1 MTVQAEKETLEFQA
15 EVQQLLK
22 LMIQSVYSN
31 REAFLRELISNASDA
46 TDRLRFDALRDESL
60 LEDDPELKI
69 RVDFDLTERTITI
82 SDNGIG
88 MSRDDV
94 VGNLG
99 TIARSGTRAFIDSL
113 TGDEAQDA
121 RLIGQFGVGFY
132 SAFIV
137 ADRVTVHTR
146 KAGENPEYGVRW
158 ESAGEGAYSVEYEHR
173 TQRGTAVVLH
183 LRMDAE
189 EYLDGKRLR
198 EIIRRYSDHI
208 SLPIVM
214 PALPADKPKDETK
227 EEAASEPS
235 EQPTEETVNRASAL
249 WMRPKIEIS
258 DPEYI
263 EFYKH
268 VAHDYEEP
276 QNWVHYK
283 VEGAHPYTALLYI
296 PSLRPIDLYAR
307 EQTRGVKLYVRR
319 VFVMEDTKHLMPRY
333 LRFVRGIVDTDDLPL
348 NVSRELL
355 QHNRLID
362 TIRAGSI
369 RRILELLEKM
379 AKKEPKNYQE
389 FWTRFGT
396 VLKEGVVEDTG
407 NRERI
412 AGLLRFC
419 STHETSE
426 QANVSLEDYI
436 KRMKP
441 EQKAIY
447 YVTAETLGGA
457 RRSPHLEVFNKKGLE
472 VLLLHEPVDEWLVT
486 YLLEY
491 NGKPLHSVAK
501 GELDLGGL
509 EDAESKAALQ
519 QAQEEYKNLVGR
531 LRETLDEHVADVRV
545 SHRLT
550 DSPACLVVG
559 EHELGA
565 GVMRMLRSAGQPLP
579 AGKPALE
586 INPEHEIVRR
596 LKEGKDDGRFEDW
609 AKLLFEQAVL
619 NEGGQLEDPAAFVQR
634 LNGLLSTRYACG

>member
-31 REAFLRELISNASDA
+31 RDAFLRELISNASDA
-46 TDRLRFDALRDESL
+46 ADRLRFEALRDESL

-69 RVDFDLTERTITI
+69 RVDFDFNERTITV

-88 MSRDDV
+88 MNRDEV
-94 VGNLG
+94 VSNLG

-113 TGDEAQDA
+113 TGDEAHDA

-132 SAFIV
+132 SVFIV

-146 KAGENPEYGVRW
+146 KAGENPDQGVRW
-158 ESAGEGAYSVEYEHR
+158 ESSGEGAYSVEYEYR
-173 TQRGTAVVLH
+173 AERGTEIVVH
-183 LRMDAE
+183 LRTDAE

-198 EIIRRYSDHI
+198 EVIRRYSDHI
-208 SLPIVM
+208 SIPIVM
-214 PALPADKPKDETK
+214 PVMDENKAK
-227 EEAASEPS
+227 EEAKEGESAEAG
-235 EQPTEETVNRASAL
+235 EQPREETVNRASAL

-276 QNWVHYK
+276 QTWIHYK
-283 VEGAHPYTALLYI
+283 VEGTQAYTALLYI
-296 PSLRPIDLYAR
+296 PSLRPLDLYAR
-307 EQTRGVKLYVRR
+307 EQSQGVKLYVRR

-362 TIRAGSI
+362 TIRAASV
-369 RRILELLEKM
+369 RRLLELLEKM
-379 AKKEPKNYQE
+379 AKKEPKNYKE
-389 FWTRFGT
+389 FWARFGT
-396 VLKEGVVEDTG
+396 VLKEGVVEDAG

-419 STHETSE
+419 STHETGDE
-426 QANVSLEDYI
+426 ANVSLDDYI
-436 KRMKP
+436 ARMKP

-447 YVTAETLGGA
+447 YVTAETLSAA
-457 RRSPHLEVFNKKGLE
+457 RRSPHLEVFNKKGVE
-472 VLLLHEPVDEWLVT
+472 VLLLHEPVDEWVVT

-501 GELDLGGL
+501 GKLDLGEL

-519 QAQEEYKNLVGR
+519 QAQEEYKNLVLR
-531 LRETLDEHVADVRV
+531 LRETLEERVSEVRV
-545 SHRLT
+545 SYRLT

-579 AGKPALE
+579 QGKPALE

-596 LKEGKDDGRFEDW
+596 LKEGDDGGRFEDW
-609 AKLLFEQAVL
+609 AQLLFEQAVL
-619 NEGGQLEDPAAFVQR
+619 NEGGQLDDPSAFVQR
-634 LNGLLSTRYACG
+634 LNGLLSSRYACE

>member
-46 TDRLRFDALRDESL
+46 TDRLRFDALRDQSL

-69 RVDFDLTERTITI
+69 RVDFDLTERTITV

-88 MSRDDV
+88 MNRDDV
-94 VGNLG
+94 VKNLG
-99 TIARSGTRAFIDSL
+99 TIAHSGTRAFIDSL
-113 TGDEAQDA
+113 TGDQAQDA

-132 SAFIV
+132 SSFIV
-137 ADRVTVHTR
+137 SDRVSVHTR
-146 KAGENPEYGVRW
+146 KAGEDPANGVRW
-158 ESAGEGAYSVEYEHR
+158 DSTGEGAYTVEHEHR
-173 TQRGTAVVLH
+173 SQRGTEVVLH

-208 SLPIVM
+208 SIPIRM
-214 PALPADKPKDETK
+214 PVEAKDQAK
-227 EEAASEPS
+227 EGEASEQG
-235 EQPTEETVNRASAL
+235 EQPIEETVNRASAL
-249 WMRPKIEIS
+249 WMRPKYEIP

-276 QNWVHYK
+276 QTWVHYK
-283 VEGAHPYTALLYI
+283 VEGTHAYTALLYI
-296 PSLRPIDLYAR
+296 PSLRPMDLYAR
-307 EQTRGVKLYVRR
+307 EQTRGVRLYVRR
-319 VFVMEDTKHLMPRY
+319 VFVMEDTQHLMPRY

-355 QHNRLID
+355 QQNRLID
-362 TIRAGSI
+362 TIRAASVK
-369 RRILELLEKM
+369 RILEQLEKLSRN
-379 AKKEPKNYQE
+379 EPKGYQE
-389 FWTRFGT
+389 FWARFGT

-419 STHETSE
+419 STHSASE
-426 QANVSLEDYI
+426 QVAVSLDDYI
-436 KRMKP
+436 KRMQP

-447 YVTAETLGGA
+447 YVTAETLSGA
-457 RRSPHLEVFNKKGLE
+457 RKSPHLEVFSKKGLE

-491 NGKPLHSVAK
+491 KDKPLHSVAK
-501 GELDLGGL
+501 GELDLGAL

-519 QAQEEYKNLVGR
+519 QAQEAHKKLVER
-531 LRETLDEHVADVRV
+531 LRETLGERVSDVRV

-579 AGKPALE
+579 QGNPVLE
-586 INPEHEIVRR
+586 INPEHEIVHR
-596 LKEGKDDGRFEDW
+596 LNEGEDDGRFEDW
-609 AKLLFEQAVL
+609 AQLLFEQAVL
-619 NEGGQLEDPAAFVQR
+619 NEGGQLEDPSAFVQR
-634 LNGLLSTRYACG
+634 LNALLSARYACD

>member
-1 MTVQAEKETLEFQA
+1 
-15 EVQQLLK
+15 
-22 LMIQSVYSN
+22 
-31 REAFLRELISNASDA
+31 
-46 TDRLRFDALRDESL
+46 
-60 LEDDPELKI
+60 
-69 RVDFDLTERTITI
+69 
-82 SDNGIG
+82 
-88 MSRDDV
+88 
-94 VGNLG
+94 LG
-99 TIARSGTRAFIDSL
+99 TIAHSGTRAFIDSL
-113 TGDEAQDA
+113 TGDQTQDA

-137 ADRVTVHTR
+137 SDRVTVHTR
-146 KAGENPEYGVRW
+146 KAGEDPASGVRW
-158 ESAGEGAYSVEYEHR
+158 DSTGEGAYTVEYEHR
-173 TQRGTAVVLH
+173 SQRGTEVVLH

-208 SLPIVM
+208 SIPICM
-214 PALPADKPKDETK
+214 PVEAKAEPKEGDAK
-227 EEAASEPS
+227 EGEAG

-249 WMRPKIEIS
+249 WMRPKYEIP

-276 QNWVHYK
+276 QTWVHYK
-283 VEGAHPYTALLYI
+283 VEGTHAYTALLYI
-296 PSLRPIDLYAR
+296 PSLRPMDLYAR

-319 VFVMEDTKHLMPRY
+319 VFVMEDAKHLMPRY

-362 TIRAGSI
+362 TIRAASVK
-369 RRILELLEKM
+369 RILERLEKM
-379 AKKEPKNYQE
+379 SHNELKGYLE
-389 FWTRFGT
+389 FWSRFGT

-412 AGLLRFC
+412 AGLSRFW
-419 STHETSE
+419 STHGASE
-426 QANVSLEDYI
+426 QATVSLDDYI
-436 KRMKP
+436 KRMQP

-447 YVTAETLGGA
+447 YVTAETLSGA
-457 RRSPHLEVFNKKGLE
+457 RKSPHLEVFNKKGLE
-472 VLLLHEPVDEWLVT
+472 VLLLHEPVDEWVVT

-491 NGKPLHSVAK
+491 KGKPLHSVAK

-519 QAQEEYKNLVGR
+519 QAQEAHKQLVER
-531 LRETLDEHVADVRV
+531 LREKLGERVSDVRV

-579 AGKPALE
+579 QGNPVLE
-586 INPEHEIVRR
+586 INPQHEIVHR
-596 LKEGKDDGRFEDW
+596 LNEGEDNGRFEDW
-609 AKLLFEQAVL
+609 ALLLFEQAVL
-619 NEGGQLEDPAAFVQR
+619 NEGGQLEDPSAFVQR
-634 LNGLLSTRYACG
+634 LNELLSARYACD

>member
-46 TDRLRFDALRDESL
+46 TDRLRFEVLRNESL

-69 RVDFDLTERTITI
+69 RVDFDLTERTITV

-88 MSRDDV
+88 MNRDDV
-94 VGNLG
+94 VSNLG

-137 ADRVTVHTR
+137 SDRVTVHTR
-146 KAGENPEYGVRW
+146 KAGEDPAYGVRW
-158 ESAGEGAYSVEYEHR
+158 DSAGEGAYSVEYEHR
-173 TQRGTAVVLH
+173 AQRGTEVVLH

-189 EYLDGKRLR
+189 EYLDGNRLR

-208 SLPIVM
+208 SIPICM
-214 PALPADKPKDETK
+214 PVVIKDEAEGEAK
-227 EEAASEPS
+227 EGGN
-235 EQPTEETVNRASAL
+235 EQQAEETVNRASAL
-249 WMRPKIEIS
+249 WMRPKIEIP
-258 DPEYI
+258 DTEYV

-276 QNWVHYK
+276 QTWVHYK
-283 VEGAHPYTALLYI
+283 VEGVHAYTALLYI
-296 PSLRPIDLYAR
+296 PSLRPMDLYAR
-307 EQTRGVKLYVRR
+307 ESTHGVKLYVRR
-319 VFVMEDTKHLMPRY
+319 VFVMEDAKHLMPRY

-355 QHNRLID
+355 QHNQLIS
-362 TIRAGSI
+362 TIRAASI
-369 RRILELLEKM
+369 RRILEVLEKM
-379 AKKEPKNYQE
+379 AKNDPKGYRE
-389 FWTRFGT
+389 FWARFGT
-396 VLKEGVVEDTG
+396 VLKEGVVEDTA
-407 NRERI
+407 NRQRI
-412 AGLLRFC
+412 ASLLRFY
-419 STHETSE
+419 STHDDQTS
-426 QANVSLEDYI
+426 VSLDDYI

-447 YVTAETLGGA
+447 YVTAETLSGA

-472 VLLLHEPVDEWLVT
+472 VLLLHEPVDEWVAT

-491 NGKPLHSVAK
+491 NDKPLHSVAK
-501 GELDLGGL
+501 GELNLGEL
-509 EDAESKAALQ
+509 EDAESKAALK
-519 QAQEEYKNLVGR
+519 QAQEAYKTLVER
-531 LRETLDEHVADVRV
+531 LRETLGERVSDVRV

-559 EHELGA
+559 EHELGS

-579 AGKPALE
+579 QGNPVLE
-586 INPEHEIVRR
+586 INPEHEIVHR
-596 LKEGKDDGRFEDW
+596 LNEGEDDGRFEDW
-609 AKLLFEQAVL
+609 AQLLFEQAVL

-634 LNGLLSTRYACG
+634 LNGLLSARHACG

>member
-46 TDRLRFDALRDESL
+46 TDRLRFEALRNQSL

-69 RVDFDLTERTITI
+69 RVDFDLTERTITV

-94 VGNLG
+94 VSNLG

-137 ADRVTVHTR
+137 SDRVTVHTR
-146 KAGENPEYGVRW
+146 KAGEDPAYGVRW

-173 TQRGTAVVLH
+173 PARGTEVVLH

-208 SLPIVM
+208 SIPICM
-214 PALPADKPKDETK
+214 PVAGKDEAGGEAK
-227 EEAASEPS
+227 EGATD
-235 EQPTEETVNRASAL
+235 EQPAEETVNRASAL
-249 WMRPKIEIS
+249 WMRPKIEIP
-258 DPEYI
+258 DTEYV

-276 QNWVHYK
+276 QTWVHYK
-283 VEGAHPYTALLYI
+283 VEGTHAYTALLYI
-296 PSLRPIDLYAR
+296 PSLRPLDLYAR
-307 EQTRGVKLYVRR
+307 ESTHGVKLYVRR
-319 VFVMEDTKHLMPRY
+319 VFIMEDTKHLMPRY

-355 QHNRLID
+355 QHNHLID

-379 AKKEPKNYQE
+379 AKNEPKRYRE
-389 FWTRFGT
+389 FWARFGT
-396 VLKEGVVEDTG
+396 VLKEGVVEDTA
-407 NRERI
+407 NRQRI
-412 AGLLRFC
+412 ASLLRFH
-419 STHETSE
+419 STHDTGE
-426 QANVSLEDYI
+426 QASVVSLDDYVE
-436 KRMKP
+436 RMQP

-447 YVTAETLGGA
+447 YVTAETLSGA
-457 RRSPHLEVFNKKGLE
+457 RKSPHLEVFNKKGLE

-491 NGKPLHSVAK
+491 KDKPLHSVAK

-509 EDAESKAALQ
+509 EDAESKVALQ
-519 QAQEEYKNLVGR
+519 QAQEAYKKLVEQ
-531 LRETLDEHVADVRV
+531 LRGALGERISDVRV

-579 AGKPALE
+579 QGKPVLE
-586 INPEHEIVRR
+586 INPEHEIVQR
-596 LKEGKDDGRFEDW
+596 LKEGEDNGRFEDW
-609 AKLLFEQAVL
+609 AQLLFEQAVL
-619 NEGGQLEDPAAFVQR
+619 NEGGQLEDPSAFVQR
-634 LNGLLSTRYACG
+634 LNSLLSARHACG